1 MGGALGVAMYCY
13 LGYYQI
19 CYLGDEVADP
29 SRTIPRSIAI
39 SVAAVGAI
47 YLAMTLGIL
56 GVIPWREVGGS
67 GTLVSDFIDRLRG
80 PFAARL
86 LTVMVMWTAVAG
98 CFAALLGYS
107 RIPYAA
113 ARSGHFFRALARTHP
128 TGDFPHVSLL
138 VLGALATLACLGD
151 LGSVIDALL
160 TSRILIQFVAQ
171 ILTVLYLRTRPSVLA
186 RMPFRMA
193 LYPLPAM
200 AALGGWLWVFGTTS
214 RVSIVYGLASLV
226 IGVGAFA
233 VWDREIGRGRGPDS
247 EP

>member
-1 MGGALGVAMYCY
+1 
-13 LGYYQI
+13 
-19 CYLGDEVADP
+19 VADP

-39 SVAAVGAI
+39 SVIAVGTI

-67 GTLVSDFIDRLRG
+67 GSLVSDFIARLRG
-80 PFAARL
+80 PAAARL
-86 LTVMVMWTAVAG
+86 LSVMVMWSAVAG

-113 ARSGHFFRALARTHP
+113 AKSGHFFRALARTHP
-128 TGDFPHVSLL
+128 TGDFPHISLL
-138 VLGALATLACLGD
+138 LLGALATVACLGE

-160 TSRILIQFVAQ
+160 SSRILIQFVAQ
-171 ILTVLYLRTRPSVLA
+171 ILTVVYLRTRPELLA
-186 RMPFRMA
+186 RMRFRMA

-200 AALGGWLWVFGTTS
+200 VALGGWLWVFGTTS
-214 RVSIVYGLASLV
+214 TMSIVYGLASLV
-226 IGVGAFA
+226 AGVAAFA
-233 VWDREIGRGRGPDS
+233 IWDRGLGRGGEGGS